1 MGLRGGLKNYV
12 RVCHPS
18 RPFFAR
24 PLEGSCKT
32 EKRGALPGGVAR
44 PLRRAGEEGARR
56 GARSGPNAATG
67 GRKKERVREQL
78 ALQGRGSK
86 AKEAG
91 TSRGGRPPGPGGVG
105 PRRPAP
111 RVGAGLPGPGE

>member
-1 MGLRGGLKNYV
+1 VGLRGGLKNYV

-78 ALQGRGSK
+78 ALQGRGSR
-86 AKEAG
+86 AEEAG
-91 TSRGGRPPGPGGVG
+91 TSLGCGAPGLAGVRPS
-105 PRRPAP
+105 RPAP
-111 RVGAGLPGPGE
+111 RVGAGLPGPRE

>member
-1 MGLRGGLKNYV
+1 MWACGGGLKNYV

-24 PLEGSCKT
+24 PLGGSCKT

-78 ALQGRGSK
+78 ALQGVSSL
-86 AKEAG
+86 AK
-91 TSRGGRPPGPGGVG
+91 
-105 PRRPAP
+105 
-111 RVGAGLPGPGE
+111 